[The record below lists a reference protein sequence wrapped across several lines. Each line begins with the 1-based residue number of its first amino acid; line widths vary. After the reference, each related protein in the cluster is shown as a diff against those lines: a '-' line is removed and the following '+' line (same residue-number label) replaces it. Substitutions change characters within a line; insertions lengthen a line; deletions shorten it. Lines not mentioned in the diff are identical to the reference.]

1 MLTEGTES
9 ELLEKVKVEETA
21 YNWAEAAKLYE
32 QLAEFSLDRSMV
44 KEAAEIYKK
53 LGYTNIR
60 AAETSKNEKIYIEF
74 SNNAITAYREAAKI
88 FKQMEKNAEVSEC
101 EAEVLYASGIISG
114 SIIEAKKA
122 WNKALELFNT
132 SYESYS
138 NENDDESCARA
149 LSRVLMILVCL
160 GWNCID
166 SKEFQQI
173 FQKGGTI
180 AKKAWKISKDID
192 NIQYLAES
200 LYAEVSIIFIETFFM
215 NIKADENWKKNF
227 EEIGL
232 RCNEILTLGENCNDL
247 RINAMIYSAIGEWY
261 AIMGFY
267 FIDGEIEQRE
277 YFIKGVR
284 FLEKSIE
291 CARKT
296 NDKAMIITSIMPID
310 IYSYAS
316 PGMQSYFTK
325 RVYNDLQTF
334 NRYIKRF
341 GSLINPSNML
351 AKVFIVG
358 AYSHGA
364 LADTL
369 SHKQRSFFAMESI
382 NYSMKFLK
390 DLHSPFLALWANYS
404 LTESYSA
411 LTNLAASK
419 EKQVEYA
426 DKTFYY
432 AKQAE
437 DLAKDFEEGWLALN
451 SLDGSFLAYKS
462 FANIA
467 ESDDKKIKMLNL
479 AIDAIEKKLKLNTDS
494 RCYIFGDQIRQATL
508 YEELGV
514 LTKSTDTLK
523 KANELFSGVIK
534 RSLKWGYYFFGA
546 IACDYIAHIEDRLG
560 NYNTSAENYEKTQ
573 NFYSKMLK
581 TFTGYKRG
589 INFVKEKLLYVRA
602 WNLIEK
608 AKAYHKRENHIKA
621 KECYGNASEILNNV
635 SRYNYEAPYYAAW
648 SLLEEA
654 EQISKQDRQED
665 AIERYKATRSAF
677 EKTIE
682 ILANVFKETKEK
694 SEGEKIE
701 KLKKVAK
708 LRMNYCSARID
719 LEKARILGK
728 QGEHLEAAEKFAS
741 AASQFR
747 HVCTRYKIERE
758 RKELEA
764 VYYLC
769 RAWESMELA
778 EKYEEPDR
786 FTEAVNLF
794 AKASDLF
801 TDSKLKLL
809 SLGNS
814 AFCQALEYGCK
825 FDASL
830 EMETK
835 SQLYTEVKSLLRK
848 AADLYR
854 KGGFD
859 SGADWALA
867 TSTYFDATWHL
878 IRADKELDINKKGDI
893 LGIGSRYLKSAAEL
907 FSNAGHK
914 DKVID
919 VQKQLEMV
927 EREELIILSAL
938 NTVKRPAISSSTM
951 GILAPA
957 CPIETSQPPRMSEIQ
972 QIEAGSKS
980 ILLEGLGDSLEVYEC
995 DTNLNILHISDIQEG
1010 RFGIKEDI
1018 SEVSESYVNFLS
1030 DLKDKLEILHR
1041 KNKIDIIVISGD
1053 LTSIGSKEEFD
1064 HLTNEFLPILSEVFL
1079 KGTNTVP
1086 KNRWIIVPGN
1096 HDVEWDKE
1104 DARFNNFIQFSQ
1116 ENGFHQ
1122 YKLNNPESI
1131 YSRIICRDKSTGNTL
1146 GIIALNSCL
1155 EIFDENSPNISNISN
1170 SYFSSF
1176 SKDWDEYFRKMP
1188 KLMVCHHTLHSIKKD
1203 RFNHALNKLS
1213 DNNVLLALAGDIHK
1227 SDSHADEISNIRC
1240 IPAGTILAKK
1250 TERQVGIDEVSRQFN
1265 LINLNL
1271 QSGYVKWYTYSFEG
1285 TWREIKNQS
1294 FYLEHDAFSKEV

>member
-1 MLTEGTES
+1 MLTEGTEA
-9 ELLEKVKVEETA
+9 ELLEIASIEEKA

-32 QLAEFSLDRSMV
+32 QLVELFLDRSMV
-44 KEAAEIYKK
+44 KEAAETYKK

-60 AAETSKNEKIYIEF
+60 AAETSKNEKKYIEF
-74 SNNAITAYREAAKI
+74 SNHAITAYKEAAKI
-88 FKQMEKNAEVSEC
+88 FKQMEKNGEVSEC
-101 EAEVLYASGIISG
+101 EAEVLYVSGIISG
-114 SIIEAKKA
+114 SDIEAKKA
-122 WNKALELFNT
+122 WSKALELFNT

-138 NENDDESCARA
+138 NENDDEDWARA
-149 LSRVLMILVCL
+149 LSRVLMILSYL
-160 GWNCID
+160 GWISSD
-166 SKEFQQI
+166 RKELQRI

-180 AKKAWKISKDID
+180 TKKAWKISKDIG

-200 LYAEVSIIFIETFFM
+200 LYAEVSIKFIETFFI
-215 NIKADENWKKNF
+215 NIKANENWKKNF
-227 EEIGL
+227 EEIRL

-247 RINAMIYSAIGEWY
+247 RINAMIYIAIGIWY
-261 AIMGFY
+261 VVMGYY
-267 FIDGEIEQRE
+267 FIDDEIEQRE
-277 YFIKGVR
+277 YFIKGIR

-291 CARKT
+291 CAKKT
-296 NDKAMIITSIMPID
+296 GNKAMIVRSIIIID
-310 IYSYAS
+310 SYIYAS
-316 PGMQSYFTK
+316 PGMYSYFFK

-334 NRYIKRF
+334 KRYIKRF
-341 GSLINPSNML
+341 ASLINPSNML
-351 AKVFIVG
+351 AKVFLVS
-358 AYSHGA
+358 AYSSAA
-364 LADTL
+364 LADIL
-369 SHKQRSFFAMESI
+369 SHKQRSFFAMEAF

-390 DLHSPFLALWANYS
+390 DLPSPFLAFFAYWS
-404 LTESYSA
+404 LTVSYSV
-411 LTNLAASK
+411 LTNLAASR

-426 DKTFYY
+426 DKTLYY

-437 DLAKDFEEGWLALN
+437 DLAKNYEEGWVAIN
-451 SLDGSFLAYKS
+451 SLNGTLLAYKTL
-462 FANIA
+462 ADIA

-479 AIDAIEKKLKLNTDS
+479 AIDAIEKKLKLNINS
-494 RCYIFGDQIRQATL
+494 RFYIFEDQIRQATL

-523 KANELFSGVIK
+523 EASELFSGVIK

-546 IACDYIAHIEDRLG
+546 IAYDYIAHIEDRLG
-560 NYNTSAENYEKTQ
+560 NHNTSAENYEKAQ
-573 NFYSKMLK
+573 EIYGKMLK
-581 TFTGYKRG
+581 IFSGYKRG
-589 INFVKEKLLYVRA
+589 INFVKEKILYVRA

-608 AKAYHKRENHIKA
+608 AKAYHKRDNHIKA
-621 KECYGNASEILNNV
+621 KECYGKASDIWNKV
-635 SRYNYEAPYYAAW
+635 SRYNYEGPYYAAW

-654 EQISKQDRQED
+654 ERISKQDRQED
-665 AIERYKATRSAF
+665 AIERYKATRTAF

-682 ILANVFKETKEK
+682 ILANESKESKEK

-701 KLKKVAK
+701 KLKKVAR

-728 QGEHLEAAEKFAS
+728 QGEHLEAADKFAS

-786 FTEAVNLF
+786 FAEAANLFTEASN
-794 AKASDLF
+794 LF

-809 SLGNS
+809 SSGNS
-814 AFCQALEYGCK
+814 TFCQALEYGCK
-825 FDASL
+825 FDDSI

-835 SQLYTEVKSLLRK
+835 SQLYPKVKTILRK

-854 KGGFD
+854 KGGFE

-867 TSTYFDATWHL
+867 TSTYFDAGWHL
-878 IRADKELDINKKGDI
+878 IKADGELDINEKRKLI
-893 LGIGSRYLKSAAEL
+893 GIGSRYLESAAEL
-907 FSNAGHK
+907 FSTAGHN

-919 VQKQLEMV
+919 VQEQLKMV
-927 EREELIILSAL
+927 EREEIIILSAL
-938 NTVKRPAISSSTM
+938 NTVKRPVVSSSTM

-972 QIEAGSKS
+972 QIEESRS
-980 ILLEGLGDSLEVYEC
+980 VLVERLGDSLEIYEC
-995 DTNLNILHISDIQEG
+995 ATNLNILHISDIQEG

-1018 SEVSESYVNFLS
+1018 SKLNEAYVNFLS
-1030 DLKDKLEILHR
+1030 DLKDKFEILHR

-1064 HLTNEFLPILSEVFL
+1064 HLTNEFLPILNDVFL
-1079 KGTNTVP
+1079 KGTNIVP
-1086 KNRWIIVPGN
+1086 KNRWIIIPGN
-1096 HDVEWDKE
+1096 HDVEWDKG
-1104 DARFNNFIQFSQ
+1104 DARFNNFIHFCQ

-1122 YKLNNPESI
+1122 YNLNNPESI
-1131 YSRIICRDKSTGNTL
+1131 YSRIICRDRLAGNTI

-1155 EIFDENSPNISNISN
+1155 DIFDENSPNISNISN

-1176 SKDWDEYFRKMP
+1176 SKDWDTPFREIP

-1203 RFNHALNKLS
+1203 RFNNALNKLS

-1227 SDSHADEISNIRC
+1227 SESHADEISNIRC

-1265 LINLNL
+1265 LVNLNL
-1271 QSGYVKWYTYSFEG
+1271 HSGYVNWFTYIFEG
-1285 TWREIKNQS
+1285 NWREIKNES
-1294 FYLEHDAFSKEV
+1294 FYLEHPSFSKQI